1 MKRILPLTLLLALFV
16 TPIAAQDDGDEE
28 QQPLVIAYVD
38 LQRVQ
43 DEWIL
48 FQDALKTLEE
58 ETRQK
63 ELEVQPRL
71 DEYQQQIIELQK
83 KLDTPLSDEKRDEIN
98 AEIEQIYT
106 QASQLRDGAIQALQA
121 REKQE
126 LDKLIEKIYAAI
138 DQLGQTT
145 EYDLILDM
153 TALIYGKDIYDI
165 TDEIIEVLNT
175 AAGAE

>member
-28 QQPLVIAYVD
+28 LKPLVIAYVD

-71 DEYQQQIIELQK
+71 DEYQQQITELQK
-83 KLDTPLSDEKRDEIN
+83 KLDTPLSDEKRAEIN

-106 QASQLRDGAIQALQA
+106 QATQLRDGAIKALQA

>member
-1 MKRILPLTLLLALFV
+1 MKKLLPLALLLALLV
-16 TPIAAQDDGDEE
+16 SPLAAQDDEE
-28 QQPLVIAYVD
+28 PRPLIIAYVD

-48 FQDALKTLEE
+48 FQETLKTLEA

-71 DEYQQQIIELQK
+71 DEYQKQIIELQK
-83 KLDTPLSDEKRDEIN
+83 KLDTPLADEKRAEIR
-98 AEIEQIYT
+98 AEIEQIFA
-106 QASQLRDGAIQALQA
+106 QANQLREGAIRALQA

-138 DQLGQTT
+138 DQLGQKTD
-145 EYDLILDM
+145 YDLILDM
-153 TALIYGKDIYDI
+153 TALIYGKDAYDI
-165 TDEIIEVLNT
+165 TDDIIEVLNI